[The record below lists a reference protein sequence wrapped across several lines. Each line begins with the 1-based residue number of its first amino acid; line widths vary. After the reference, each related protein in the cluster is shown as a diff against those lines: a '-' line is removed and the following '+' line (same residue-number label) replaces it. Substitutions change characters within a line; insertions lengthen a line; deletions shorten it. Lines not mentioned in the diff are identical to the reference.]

1 MQKYYISIYV
11 PILYHKYI
19 LIYFLAD
26 NDEPE
31 MIEIAPNIFVE
42 NIQAASSKQSTYLNI
57 YIFFLF
63 LYKTF
68 KLFR

>member
-1 MQKYYISIYV
+1 MQKYYISIYL

-26 NDEPE
+26 IDEQE

-42 NIQAASSKQSTYLNI
+42 NRPATSSKQC
-57 YIFFLF
+57 
-63 LYKTF
+63 
-68 KLFR
+68 R